1 MFFGKPF
8 SLIDQAWFTFGPTLP
23 HLPILDESSK
33 HLGLHEDPQ
42 ESPDALR
49 SHRLAEGFAL
59 EDALPSF
66 AMGKKQRIVANGLQ
80 EKADEDLWHHT
91 VQRGGALCEIS
102 ETFIS
107 KYARATKP
115 AIYILSSI
123 NKKYETQI
131 II

>member
-1 MFFGKPF
+1 MLGVGFKLHLYEPEANRTPCFSWKPF
-8 SLIDQAWFTFGPTLP
+8 SLIDQAWFTFGSTLP

-80 EKADEDLWHHT
+80 EKADEDL
-91 VQRGGALCEIS
+91 
-102 ETFIS
+102 
-107 KYARATKP
+107 
-115 AIYILSSI
+115 
-123 NKKYETQI
+123 
-131 II
+131 